1 MYVNELGKISGMN
14 FELKSSS
21 VNTQQQSVSTFGEE
35 VVSEKS
41 VDFAK
46 NPFNLYGSN
55 IENFRF
61 RGKDK
66 YDAMRATNSAASEVN
81 NMYNNFKKKYPDS
94 DVQLESPPNPANY
107 GKKREGFTTYMHDL
121 ELWVNNCKEA
131 IRQAEEEAKAKSA
144 ENKEPSAK
152 SPSEPPAA
160 KTPAQPETPPQK
172 TEPPKTKP
180 KPKPRKNKPKVPK
193 NPPNGLALPKNPPNG
208 IDLPKIPP
216 NGIDLPGPG
225 LVIKDPPNG
234 IDFKNPPNLLDL
246 IRDDE
251 QKRRDKL
258 KRDPGYDVDPEFYL
272 QPKNPLERR
281 YYPI

>member
-121 ELWVNNCKEA
+121 ELWVNNCKDA

-193 NPPNGLALPKNPPNG
+193 NPPNGLALPK
-208 IDLPKIPP
+208 IPP

-225 LVIKDPPNG
+225 LVIKDPLNG
-234 IDFKNPPNLLDL
+234 IDFKNPPSLLDP
-246 IRDDE
+246 INDD
-251 QKRRDKL
+251 KRVKL
-258 KRDPGYDVDPEFYL
+258 NPKIKDDLLRETDPGFDRL
-272 QPKNPLERR
+272 LKNPLERR

>member
-208 IDLPKIPP
+208 IDLP
-216 NGIDLPGPG
+216 GPG
-225 LVIKDPPNG
+225 LDIKDPPNG
-234 IDFKNPPNLLDL
+234 IDFKNPPDLLDL

-251 QKRRDKL
+251 QKRDKP
-258 KRDPGYDVDPEFYL
+258 KHRISIWGPFEVN
-272 QPKNPLERR
+272 PKNPLERR

>member
-1 MYVNELGKISGMN
+1 MNVNEVGKISEMN

-21 VNTQQQSVSTFGEE
+21 VKAQQQSVSTFGDE

-46 NPFNLYGSN
+46 NPFNLYGSD

-107 GKKREGFTTYMHDL
+107 GKKRDGFTTYMHDL

-144 ENKEPSAK
+144 ENKEPAAK
-152 SPSEPPAA
+152 NPSEPPAA
-160 KTPAQPETPPQK
+160 KTPQQPETPPQK
-172 TEPPKTKP
+172 TETP
-180 KPKPRKNKPKVPK
+180 KPKPTKRKAPPKKSSVDVSDKIRKEMDRIGKMPKPTFAIDIKEDDQRRNPSPPSYLIPSRLFPGSFVDTRNGQIVVWKDGKVS
-193 NPPNGLALPKNPPNG
+193 L
-208 IDLPKIPP
+208 
-216 NGIDLPGPG
+216 
-225 LVIKDPPNG
+225 
-234 IDFKNPPNLLDL
+234 
-246 IRDDE
+246 
-251 QKRRDKL
+251 
-258 KRDPGYDVDPEFYL
+258 YT
-272 QPKNPLERR
+272 QPVK
-281 YYPI
+281 